1 MTATRLRFDERV
13 AVITG
18 AGRGVGSHYAR
29 LLADRGAAVVVNDH
43 GVATDGSGS
52 SVDLAQAVVNE
63 IRAAGGAASVNTAD
77 VSVRADAEA
86 LIEQAHQE
94 FGRLD
99 IIIHNAG
106 VVNGTFE
113 QLMAVNLAAAHWLTE
128 AAWARMHAQRYGR
141 ILLTT
146 SSAGMF
152 GAADGPVYSPIQSY
166 SASKMGALGL
176 GRCLAVRGRD
186 SNINVNLISPSA
198 ATRLVDGLERTRG
211 IQWIV
216 DHARPELVA
225 PAAAYL
231 VHESCSQSGQVF
243 AVGSGRVARVFFAET
258 AGYVNPEL
266 TPEDVAAHLEE
277 ICDESGYH
285 VPADM
290 NAQAE
295 LYMET
300 VERALRR
307 CPAPLFERETPA

>member
-1 MTATRLRFDERV
+1 MPADQLRFDGRV

-29 LLADRGAAVVVNDH
+29 LLAARGAAVVVNDL
-43 GVATDGSGS
+43 GVAADGSGFS
-52 SVDLAQAVVNE
+52 REPAQAVVDE
-63 IRAAGGAASVNTAD
+63 IRDAGGRAGANSGD

-86 LIEQAHQE
+86 LIEQAHDE

-99 IIIHNAG
+99 ILIHNAG

-113 QLMAVNLAAAHWLTE
+113 QLTAVNLAAAHWLTG
-128 AAWARMHAQRYGR
+128 AAWARMHEQRYGR

-152 GAADGPVYSPIQSY
+152 GAANGPGYSPIESY
-166 SASKMGALGL
+166 GATKMGALGL
-176 GRCLAVRGRD
+176 GRCLAVRGRG

-231 VHESCSQSGQVF
+231 VHESCEQSGQVF
-243 AVGSGRVARVFFAET
+243 AVGSGRVARVFLGET
-258 AGYVNPEL
+258 TGYINPHL
-266 TPEDVAAHLEE
+266 TPEDVATHLDQ
-277 ICDESGYH
+277 ICDETGYH

-290 NAQAE
+290 NALAE

-300 VERALRR
+300 VERALSNVN
-307 CPAPLFERETPA
+307 